1 VTAGCA
7 AGPVRLAVPSSDP
20 AADPEVAAACK
31 KLSGALPGTV
41 VGQERRETEPPHVR
55 TAAWGDPAVTLR
67 CGVPQPEALVP
78 TAQLV
83 TVNGVDWLPEELTRG
98 WRFTTTGR
106 VAFVEV
112 DVPEAY
118 RPEVDAL
125 VDLADA
131 VSAAVPVR
139 DAAG

>member
-1 VTAGCA
+1 
-7 AGPVRLAVPSSDP
+7 
-20 AADPEVAAACK
+20 
-31 KLSGALPGTV
+31 
-41 VGQERRETEPPHVR
+41 
-55 TAAWGDPAVTLR
+55 
-67 CGVPQPEALVP
+67 VPQPEALVP